1 MPTDRWLN
9 PALDYIPSWIEFQMR
24 QSGLP
29 GSTIAMAHR
38 GRIILEH
45 AFGCADLASG
55 EALTPRHRFRVAS
68 HSKAF
73 TAAAIMKLRETGRL
87 RLDDP
92 VGNYVKELN
101 QQVARTT
108 IAQLLSHSAG
118 IIRDGDDSG
127 QFSDRQP
134 FPTAEKLLSD
144 LKGPLAIEPN
154 TRFKYSNHGFSLLG
168 VVVERVAGEPYGSW
182 VKREIVDAAGLEETE
197 PDMPL
202 PAGALFARGHSGK
215 LPLGRRLVIPGDF
228 PTNAIGPAAGFVSTA
243 GDLARYFAQLSPN
256 ARRSVLSVDSR
267 REMTRRQ
274 WRNPHS
280 SLETYYGYGISS
292 GSLGGWDWF
301 GHSGALQG
309 YISRTVVLPEPR
321 LAISVLTNAIDGW
334 AGPWVDGIIRIL
346 RAFAQ
351 NGPPSTKVRGWTGRW
366 WTVWGA
372 ADLVPMG
379 AKVLVAAPA
388 FWNPFMDASEI
399 EVTGSDEGRIAVAGG
414 YGSHGEKVRR
424 VRDGEGNFCEF
435 MLAATRFLPEAAL
448 AAEIEARYST

>member
-424 VRDGEGNFCEF
+424 VRDGDGNFCEF